1 MSLAALSLAALVLA
15 LVVSCV
21 SPINIGVLA
30 IVLAWVVGVYFGGM
44 RVEQVLA
51 GFPVPLFLT
60 LAGVTLMFAQAQGN
74 GTLDRV
80 AQRAVRMCRG
90 IAGVIPMMFFV
101 MTAALSSSGPGNIAA
116 TALMAPLGMVWA
128 HTHPFTARVVK
139 PQYTEYGESQRPR
152 VIAAMGEFDRA
163 LEEREFLDGKGYSMA
178 DIVLQTTVD
187 FAGFVGIPIPEDMVG
202 LRAWHDRVSARPSAQ
217 A

>member
-1 MSLAALSLAALVLA
+1 MRRFALVLA

-116 TALMAPLGMVWA
+116 TALMAPLGM
-128 HTHPFTARVVK
+128 
-139 PQYTEYGESQRPR
+139 
-152 VIAAMGEFDRA
+152 AA
-163 LEEREFLDGKGYSMA
+163 
-178 DIVLQTTVD
+178 
-187 FAGFVGIPIPEDMVG
+187 AGRYFRG
-202 LRAWHDRVSARPSAQ
+202 
-217 A
+217 